1 MSEFRKVVVTPDGQQ
16 FDTVKEAQDHMR
28 LPKIK
33 AALMTLTSGNKEL
46 TDWLVAQQE
55 TVEMAFEVG
64 TIRRVT
70 KVERNKLKKALDAIK
85 EVTDSKFKFVQENA
99 DALLES
105 FRWPSVTR
113 MKDEEKA
120 EAARKSLV
128 AAAEGN
134 EKLAAW
140 IIENKDG
147 IVAAFNA
154 GVEKREVSPKATAA
168 LEVYRA
174 KKAAEKAAKEAEA
187 PKAA

>member
-33 AALMTLTSGNKEL
+33 AALMALTNGNEK
-46 TDWLVAQQE
+46 LVAWLLEQQE
-55 TVEMAFEVG
+55 TIEMAFEVG

-70 KVERNKLKKALDAIK
+70 KVEKNKLKKALDAIK
-85 EVTDSKFKFVQENA
+85 ESTEHKFKFVQENA

-113 MKDEEKA
+113 MKDDEKQ
-120 EAARKSLV
+120 AAAHKSLV
-128 AAAEGN
+128 AASEGN
-134 EKLAAW
+134 EELAGW
-140 IIENKDG
+140 IIANKDA

-154 GVEKREVSPKATAA
+154 GVEKREVNPKATAA
-168 LEVYRA
+168 LQLYRER
-174 KKAAEKAAKEAEA
+174 KAAEKAAKEAAE